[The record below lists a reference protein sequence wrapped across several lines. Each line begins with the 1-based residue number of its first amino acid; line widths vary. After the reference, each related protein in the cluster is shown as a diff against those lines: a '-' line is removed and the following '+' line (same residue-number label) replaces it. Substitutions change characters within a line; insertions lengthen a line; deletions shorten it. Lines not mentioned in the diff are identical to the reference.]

1 VLQGARASARAAAA
15 IVLTKEGLSTLVL
28 GMEIAR
34 AIFRRM
40 KSFLT
45 YRIAATLQLLFFFFI
60 ALFAF
65 PPREYLPDDE
75 EIVPGVVDWP
85 LFFSLPVL
93 MLMII
98 TLLNDGTLCCIGYD
112 NAVAH
117 QLPEKWNLP
126 IMFLVSITMGVV
138 ACFSSLLLLFFCL
151 DSWNENSLFQTI
163 GGGGLMYGQVI
174 NVIFIKVAV
183 SDFLTLVSARTQESF
198 FWSSNP
204 STVLWIGAAI
214 ALVASTLLGLL
225 WPIGS
230 LDGTPVYGLAYQSRN
245 LIALWVW
252 LYCIVTFFIQDLTK
266 VLLFFILY
274 RMNAFNILGERTA
287 KKQTTTTESQA
298 QLIA

>member
-1 VLQGARASARAAAA
+1 VAGATDAARAAAA
-15 IVLTKEGLSTLVL
+15 IVLTKEGLSTIVF

-75 EIVPGVVDWP
+75 EIVPDQMEWP

-126 IMFLVSITMGVV
+126 IMFLVSATMGMV

-151 DSWNENSLFQTI
+151 DSWNENSLFQNI
-163 GGGGLMYGQVI
+163 GGGGLLYGQVI
-174 NVIFIKVAV
+174 NVIFTSVGV
-183 SDFLTLVSARTQESF
+183 TDFLTLVSARTQESF

-204 STVLWIGAAI
+204 STVLWIGACL
-214 ALVASTLLGLL
+214 ALSATTLLGLL
-225 WPIGS
+225 WPPGT

-252 LYCIVTFFIQDLTK
+252 IYCLVTFVIQDFVK
-266 VLLFFILY
+266 VLLFFVLY
-274 RMNAFNILGERTA
+274 RFNVFNILGERA
-287 KKQTTTTESQA
+287 EKKKTTTESQS